1 MGNQAGRLGYHDVA
15 GTLRRTGAGIL
26 FGKLWSVRWLVRLAN
41 VYDCCALAV
50 CLCCPVITLLSV
62 CKDVLEIL

>member
-1 MGNQAGRLGYHDVA
+1 MAAGISSV
-15 GTLRRTGAGIL
+15 GAGIL
-26 FGKLWSVRWLVRLAN
+26 FGKLWSVGWLVRLAN

-50 CLCCPVITLLSV
+50 CVCCPVITLLSV